1 MISSEKGKP
10 RNPYIP
16 FWVLNRD
23 LTLLFACNLMGA
35 FGDGLYSY
43 LLPIYL
49 SDSLGANS
57 VQVGILYA
65 IVSLLAASSLLV
77 AGMLADKY
85 DRKKIMIAGWIAWI
99 PAPLIFSIATN
110 WMQAIPGMILWGIW
124 LGGPT
129 TTAYIVATA
138 DKNKLTL
145 TFTMISAA
153 WSIGYIFSP
162 AIGGYVAAVSNMH
175 YVFYLAAVFYCLAC
189 AALFFIRSQHGT
201 GYAQRSLEEKASFFK
216 LLRGR
221 KLLTLTVFFASTM
234 FVLMMYRPFVVKF
247 LERVYGYGEFEI
259 GVLGSVLFLGS
270 AVLGILL
277 GRLGD
282 RRRKSHAFAA
292 SMVLGSISLLLAVR
306 FGSFPVLLAAF
317 FLAGGSYIIWSLMG
331 AIIGPM
337 APERIRA
344 RWISVPQTVS
354 MFSSFIAPYIGGLLY
369 DASPYYPLLIAIVA
383 MAIIALLAFTK
394 LLEE

>member
-1 MISSEKGKP
+1 LTSSENGKP

-99 PAPLIFSIATN
+99 PAPLIFAVATN

-162 AIGGYVAAVSNMH
+162 AIGGYLTAVSGMH

-189 AALFFIRSQHGT
+189 GALFFIRSQHGT

-234 FVLMMYRPFVVKF
+234 FILMMYRPFVVKF

-259 GVLGSVLFLGS
+259 GVLGSVLFFGS

-282 RRRKSHAFAA
+282 RRRKSYAFAV
-292 SMVLGSISLLLAVR
+292 SMFLGSISLLLAVR
-306 FGSFPVLLAAF
+306 FGNFPVLLVAF

-331 AIIGPM
+331 AIIGPL

-344 RWISVPQTVS
+344 RWVSVPQTVS

-369 DASPYYPLLIAIVA
+369 DASPYYPLFIAIVA

>member
-10 RNPYIP
+10 WNPRFS
-16 FWVLNRD
+16 FWVLDRD
-23 LTLLFACNLMGA
+23 LTLLFACNLVGA

-49 SDSLGANS
+49 SDSLGGNS
-57 VQVGILYA
+57 VQIGILYA

-85 DRKKIMIAGWIAWI
+85 DRRKIMIAGWIAWI

-110 WMQAIPGMILWGIW
+110 WAQAIPGMILWGIW

-162 AIGGYVAAVSNMH
+162 AIGGYLATVSNMH

-189 AALFFIRSQHGT
+189 AALFFIRSQHGI

-234 FVLMMYRPFVVKF
+234 FILMMYRPFVVKF

-259 GVLGSVLFLGS
+259 GVLGSALFFGS

-282 RRRKSHAFAA
+282 RRKKSYAFAV
-292 SMVLGSISLLLAVR
+292 SMVLSSVSLLLAVR
-306 FGSFPVLLAAF
+306 FGNFLILLVAF
-317 FLAGGSYIIWSLMG
+317 FLAGGSYLIWSLMG
-331 AIIGPM
+331 AIVGPL

-344 RWISVPQTVS
+344 RWVSVPQTVC
-354 MFSSFIAPYIGGLLY
+354 MFSSFVAPYIGGVLY
-369 DASPYYPLLIAIVA
+369 DASPYYPMFIAIIA
-383 MAIIALLAFTK
+383 MAIIALLGFTR